1 MLINIGKFK
10 IESDKHQFV
19 LSEIRKKGSFPG
31 VYEAKEGETTDEVI
45 GYYST
50 LISLL
55 SALPSRALMR
65 SDATT
70 LIEVLAELKMYRQL
84 ILKLTEGA

>member
-1 MLINIGKFK
+1 MELNVGKFK
-10 IESDKHQFV
+10 IESDKHQFI

-31 VYEAKEGETTDEVI
+31 VYEAKEGETTDEII

-50 LISLL
+50 LTSLL

-65 SDATT
+65 SDAAS
-70 LIEVLAELKMYRQL
+70 LKEVLAELKMYRQL
-84 ILKLTEGA
+84 ILRLVEGA